1 MNKIILASSSIYRQ
15 ELLKRLP
22 INFSSI
28 SPNIDETRINGEN
41 FEDLARRLSNEKAEA
56 ISIKNPSA
64 FVIGSDQTAELNK
77 REVRKP
83 LSIERAFIQ
92 LNELSGQTLNFF
104 SGVCLKNAQK
114 NISVDEVV
122 KFSVTYKKLSEKQI
136 KSYLEMEDPSH
147 CVGSIKSEGLGITL
161 LEEIQCNDPSAVNNF
176 LLEADKKK
184 LKKIKNFIVENPKTA
199 RKALKKLNL
208 DESLQDLNIM
218 EHSKKSSFKSVEDY
232 LKPVFNGESL
242 GLLSDSGTPC
252 IADPGAKIVS
262 KAHEF
267 NIKVIP
273 LVGPSSIILSLMASG
288 FNGQN
293 FCFHG
298 YVPIE
303 ENKKTNFFK
312 EIQINI
318 KKKQETQ
325 IFIETPYRN
334 NKLLTD
340 IMKIDNDSL
349 KLCVATNLT
358 DTNQTITS
366 KTIKQWHQNKIP
378 DLSKKLC
385 IFLLN

>member
-1 MNKIILASSSIYRQ
+1 M
-15 ELLKRLP
+15 E
-22 INFSSI
+22 IN
-28 SPNIDETRINGEN
+28 T
-41 FEDLARRLSNEKAEA
+41 
-56 ISIKNPSA
+56 KNYGKLFLIP
-64 FVIGSDQTAELNK
+64 T
-77 REVRKP
+77 
-83 LSIERAFIQ
+83 SIEQEFN
-92 LNELSGQTLNFF
+92 NE
-104 SGVCLKNAQK
+104 
-114 NISVDEVV
+114 
-122 KFSVTYKKLSEKQI
+122 
-136 KSYLEMEDPSH
+136 
-147 CVGSIKSEGLGITL
+147 
-161 LEEIQCNDPSAVNNF
+161 F
-176 LLEADKKK
+176 LLESDRRKVR
-184 LKKIKNFIVENPKTA
+184 KIKNFIVENPKTA

-208 DESLQDLNIM
+208 DVSLQDLNIM
-218 EHSKKSSFKSVEDY
+218 EHNKKSSLKSIEDY
-232 LKPVFNGESL
+232 LKPIFNGHNL

-252 IADPGAKIVS
+252 IADPGAMIVS

-267 NIKVIP
+267 NINVIP

-318 KKKQETQ
+318 KKKKETQ

-340 IMKIDNDSL
+340 ILKINNEHL

-358 DTNQTITS
+358 DINQGIES

>member
-1 MNKIILASSSIYRQ
+1 MLYQ
-15 ELLKRLP
+15 
-22 INFSSI
+22 
-28 SPNIDETRINGEN
+28 
-41 FEDLARRLSNEKAEA
+41 
-56 ISIKNPSA
+56 
-64 FVIGSDQTAELNK
+64 
-77 REVRKP
+77 
-83 LSIERAFIQ
+83 
-92 LNELSGQTLNFF
+92 
-104 SGVCLKNAQK
+104 
-114 NISVDEVV
+114 
-122 KFSVTYKKLSEKQI
+122 
-136 KSYLEMEDPSH
+136 
-147 CVGSIKSEGLGITL
+147 
-161 LEEIQCNDPSAVNNF
+161 
-176 LLEADKKK
+176 
-184 LKKIKNFIVENPKTA
+184 KIKNFIVENPKTA

-208 DESLQDLNIM
+208 DESLQNLNIM
-218 EHSKKSSFKSVEDY
+218 EHSKKSSFKSIEDY

-358 DTNQTITS
+358 DTNQTISS

-385 IFLLN
+385 VFLLN

>member
-1 MNKIILASSSIYRQ
+1 MEINTKNHG
-15 ELLKRLP
+15 ELFLIP
-22 INFSSI
+22 
-28 SPNIDETRINGEN
+28 T
-41 FEDLARRLSNEKAEA
+41 
-56 ISIKNPSA
+56 
-64 FVIGSDQTAELNK
+64 
-77 REVRKP
+77 
-83 LSIERAFIQ
+83 SIEQEF
-92 LNELSGQTLNFF
+92 N
-104 SGVCLKNAQK
+104 
-114 NISVDEVV
+114 
-122 KFSVTYKKLSEKQI
+122 
-136 KSYLEMEDPSH
+136 
-147 CVGSIKSEGLGITL
+147 
-161 LEEIQCNDPSAVNNF
+161 NNF

-358 DTNQTITS
+358 DTNQTISS

>member
-1 MNKIILASSSIYRQ
+1 MEINTKNHG
-15 ELLKRLP
+15 ELFLIP
-22 INFSSI
+22 
-28 SPNIDETRINGEN
+28 T
-41 FEDLARRLSNEKAEA
+41 
-56 ISIKNPSA
+56 
-64 FVIGSDQTAELNK
+64 
-77 REVRKP
+77 
-83 LSIERAFIQ
+83 SIEQEF
-92 LNELSGQTLNFF
+92 N
-104 SGVCLKNAQK
+104 
-114 NISVDEVV
+114 
-122 KFSVTYKKLSEKQI
+122 
-136 KSYLEMEDPSH
+136 
-147 CVGSIKSEGLGITL
+147 
-161 LEEIQCNDPSAVNNF
+161 NNF

-208 DESLQDLNIM
+208 DENLQDLNIM
-218 EHSKKSSFKSVEDY
+218 EHSKKFSFKSVEDY

-385 IFLLN
+385 VFLLN

>member
-1 MNKIILASSSIYRQ
+1 MEINTKNHG
-15 ELLKRLP
+15 ELFLIP
-22 INFSSI
+22 
-28 SPNIDETRINGEN
+28 T
-41 FEDLARRLSNEKAEA
+41 
-56 ISIKNPSA
+56 
-64 FVIGSDQTAELNK
+64 
-77 REVRKP
+77 
-83 LSIERAFIQ
+83 SIEQEF
-92 LNELSGQTLNFF
+92 N
-104 SGVCLKNAQK
+104 
-114 NISVDEVV
+114 
-122 KFSVTYKKLSEKQI
+122 
-136 KSYLEMEDPSH
+136 
-147 CVGSIKSEGLGITL
+147 
-161 LEEIQCNDPSAVNNF
+161 NNF

-218 EHSKKSSFKSVEDY
+218 EHSKKFSFKSVEDY

>member
-1 MNKIILASSSIYRQ
+1 LEINTKNHG
-15 ELLKRLP
+15 ELFLIP
-22 INFSSI
+22 
-28 SPNIDETRINGEN
+28 T
-41 FEDLARRLSNEKAEA
+41 
-56 ISIKNPSA
+56 
-64 FVIGSDQTAELNK
+64 
-77 REVRKP
+77 
-83 LSIERAFIQ
+83 SIEQEF
-92 LNELSGQTLNFF
+92 N
-104 SGVCLKNAQK
+104 
-114 NISVDEVV
+114 
-122 KFSVTYKKLSEKQI
+122 
-136 KSYLEMEDPSH
+136 
-147 CVGSIKSEGLGITL
+147 
-161 LEEIQCNDPSAVNNF
+161 NNF

-208 DESLQDLNIM
+208 DENLQDLNIM
-218 EHSKKSSFKSVEDY
+218 EHSKKFSFKSVEDY

>member
-1 MNKIILASSSIYRQ
+1 MEINTKNHG
-15 ELLKRLP
+15 ELFLIP
-22 INFSSI
+22 
-28 SPNIDETRINGEN
+28 T
-41 FEDLARRLSNEKAEA
+41 
-56 ISIKNPSA
+56 
-64 FVIGSDQTAELNK
+64 
-77 REVRKP
+77 
-83 LSIERAFIQ
+83 SIEQEF
-92 LNELSGQTLNFF
+92 N
-104 SGVCLKNAQK
+104 
-114 NISVDEVV
+114 
-122 KFSVTYKKLSEKQI
+122 
-136 KSYLEMEDPSH
+136 
-147 CVGSIKSEGLGITL
+147 
-161 LEEIQCNDPSAVNNF
+161 NNF

-208 DESLQDLNIM
+208 DENLQDLNIM
-218 EHSKKSSFKSVEDY
+218 VHSNKSSFKSVEDY

>member
-1 MNKIILASSSIYRQ
+1 MEINTKNHG
-15 ELLKRLP
+15 ELFLIP
-22 INFSSI
+22 
-28 SPNIDETRINGEN
+28 T
-41 FEDLARRLSNEKAEA
+41 
-56 ISIKNPSA
+56 
-64 FVIGSDQTAELNK
+64 
-77 REVRKP
+77 
-83 LSIERAFIQ
+83 SIEQEF
-92 LNELSGQTLNFF
+92 N
-104 SGVCLKNAQK
+104 
-114 NISVDEVV
+114 
-122 KFSVTYKKLSEKQI
+122 
-136 KSYLEMEDPSH
+136 
-147 CVGSIKSEGLGITL
+147 
-161 LEEIQCNDPSAVNNF
+161 NNF

-218 EHSKKSSFKSVEDY
+218 EHSKKSSFKSIEDY

-358 DTNQTITS
+358 DTNQTIIS

>member
-1 MNKIILASSSIYRQ
+1 M
-15 ELLKRLP
+15 E
-22 INFSSI
+22 IN
-28 SPNIDETRINGEN
+28 
-41 FEDLARRLSNEKAEA
+41 
-56 ISIKNPSA
+56 IKNH
-64 FVIGSDQTAELNK
+64 GELFLI
-77 REVRKP
+77 P
-83 LSIERAFIQ
+83 TSIEQEF
-92 LNELSGQTLNFF
+92 N
-104 SGVCLKNAQK
+104 
-114 NISVDEVV
+114 
-122 KFSVTYKKLSEKQI
+122 
-136 KSYLEMEDPSH
+136 
-147 CVGSIKSEGLGITL
+147 
-161 LEEIQCNDPSAVNNF
+161 NNF

-303 ENKKTNFFK
+303 ENKKINFFK

-349 KLCVATNLT
+349 RLCVATNLT
-358 DTNQTITS
+358 YTNQTIAS